1 MSEPTTDAERR
12 VASGFPRPD
21 DVPGPTE
28 RLRRLHGDAA
38 TEPGSPRFG
47 RTSVEHAATDD
58 VASMDE
64 MLKAQGPGSR
74 AADAI
79 ESIALRVA
87 EETATRLRSELE
99 RRGLSQS
106 LKSAGFG
113 AVEVGGAALLGVVV
127 VGTITGAAVD
137 ALSTV
142 MPRWAAGLT
151 TVGLCS
157 VPAAFLALS
166 GRRQLAQALR
176 TATVQ
181 ASS

>member
-1 MSEPTTDAERR
+1 MTEPTTDAERR

-28 RLRRLHGDAA
+28 RLRQLHGDAA
-38 TEPGSPRFG
+38 AEPGSPRFG
-47 RTSVEHAATDD
+47 RTSVEQAATGD

-74 AADAI
+74 TVDAI
-79 ESIALRVA
+79 ESIAVRVA
-87 EETATRLRSELE
+87 EETAARLRSEFD

-106 LKSAGFG
+106 MRNAGMG
-113 AVEVGGAALLGVVV
+113 AVQVGGAALLGVVV
-127 VGTITGAAVD
+127 VGAVTGAAVD

-157 VPAAFLALS
+157 VPAAVLALS
-166 GRRQLAQALR
+166 GRKQLAEALR